1 MKLKLINNST
11 IYKHFLIYQESI
23 IKNSKLISTSLTD
36 SEISQL
42 YDKKYNLSEF
52 DIYKYITAYDYIV
65 SSLYSNKYTFSD
77 GITTNKNKYNNILI
91 DLFYQNITS
100 KLMCQYS
107 ISIVFG
113 IKQTKYGETVDLTR
127 LL

>member
-65 SSLYSNKYTFSD
+65 SSLYSNKYTFSE